1 MEITVNGKRRDH
13 LGAGDLRAV
22 ETRAAT
28 AAVEG
33 AVLPPDE
40 ASRAY
45 RAGLRRHFGIMA
57 ALGIALGLAILIG
70 GLAAAP
76 SPDRIKVILTG
87 TVCAGVVV
95 GGAWWRF
102 NHALTTWTARLTER
116 VGALPPSGTPVR
128 VDTRG
133 LSIGA
138 RAAQWPAL
146 ALAVI
151 EVTER
156 NSDDSRTITID
167 RLVLANGAG
176 PIVLDRHL
184 MQNGAAIVDTAY
196 CKVVRERGV
205 TEL

>member
-1 MEITVNGKRRDH
+1 MKITVNGKPRDR
-13 LGAGDLRAV
+13 LGAADLRAV
-22 ETRAAT
+22 ETPAAT
-28 AAVEG
+28 AAADG

-40 ASRAY
+40 ASRGY

-87 TVCAGVVV
+87 TVCAGTVVA
-95 GGAWWRF
+95 GARWQF
-102 NHALTTWTARLTER
+102 NRALAAWTARLTER
-116 VGALPPSGTPVR
+116 VAALPPAGTPVR

-133 LSIGA
+133 VGVGA

-146 ALAVI
+146 ALATL
-151 EVTER
+151 ELTER
-156 NSDDSRTITID
+156 NSEDSRTITVD
-167 RLVLANGAG
+167 RLVLANDGG
-176 PIVLDRHL
+176 PLVLDRHL
-184 MQNGAAIVDTAY
+184 MGNGAAIVDTAY
-196 CKVVRERGV
+196 CRLVRERGV